1 MQVGESENAIRTS
14 FTLIQCDKLE
24 MRIGGISMKK
34 LIRKLIK
41 YGPVIYPII
50 KKYLNKRK
58 AKKNYHGE

>member
-1 MQVGESENAIRTS
+1 
-14 FTLIQCDKLE
+14 
-24 MRIGGISMKK
+24 MKK